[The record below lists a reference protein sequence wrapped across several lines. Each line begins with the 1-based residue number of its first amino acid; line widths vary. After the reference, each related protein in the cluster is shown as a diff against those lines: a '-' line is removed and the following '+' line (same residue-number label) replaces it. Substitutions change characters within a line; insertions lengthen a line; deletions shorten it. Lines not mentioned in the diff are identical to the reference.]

1 MNDGM
6 KKVLIVIVLLA
17 AIGAVIAAKQFQS
30 KPDSK
35 PDGDVRVTGR
45 APTLDKP
52 IEVWTIGK
60 SVEDEAREAEEV
72 NAAGLAAAIAI
83 TEKTLAEVKLPRL
96 IEFGSVTCIPCKM
109 MKPIIDE
116 LRTEYKGSMKVEFV
130 DVWADEAAGKKYN
143 IGPIPTQVFF
153 DAEGKE
159 LFRHEGFFSKES
171 IMAKWKE
178 FGIEFSEAK

>member
-6 KKVLIVIVLLA
+6 KKLLIVIILLG

-30 KPDSK
+30 KPDPK
-35 PDGDVRVTGR
+35 LDGDVTVNGQ
-45 APTLDKP
+45 AAAGDKP
-52 IEVWTIGK
+52 IEVRKIGK
-60 SVEDEAREAEEV
+60 SVEDEVREAKEV
-72 NAAGLAAAIAI
+72 TADAIAAAIVI
-83 TEKTLAEVKLPRL
+83 TEKALAEVKLPRL
-96 IEFGSVTCIPCKM
+96 LELGSVTCIPCKM

-116 LRTEYKGSMKVEFV
+116 LTTEYKGSMVVEFN
-130 DVWADEAAGKKYN
+130 DVWADESVGKKYS
-143 IGPIPTQVFF
+143 IESIPTQIFF
-153 DAEGKE
+153 DADGKE